1 MILNSISHPNFFGK
15 YSKNKK
21 TKKPLRCLE
30 RLLVVPKAGLEPARL
45 LKDIGF

>member
-1 MILNSISHPNFFGK
+1 MILNAISHPNFFGK

-21 TKKPLRCLE
+21 TKKPLQCLE

>member
-1 MILNSISHPNFFGK
+1 M
-15 YSKNKK
+15 K
-21 TKKPLRCLE
+21 TKKPLRYME

>member
-1 MILNSISHPNFFGK
+1 M
-15 YSKNKK
+15 K

-30 RLLVVPKAGLEPARL
+30 GLLVVPKAGLEPARL

>member
-1 MILNSISHPNFFGK
+1 MILNAISHPHFFGK
-15 YSKNKK
+15 YSKNMEA
-21 TKKPLRCLE
+21 KKPLRCLE

>member
-1 MILNSISHPNFFGK
+1 MILNAISHPNIFGK